1 MEIPQNTIN
10 MGLMA
15 PAAGRFFR
23 IRRANVSRLVA
34 EPGMGLVLVVG
45 GVTTLAP
52 RPSQHY
58 LFRLRV
64 REPMGCGSSCAT
76 REAWRTWQGSTVV
89 ALTCADAS
97 NPGASGNSCPARR
110 SQIHS
115 THELRAA
122 LSSTCKVLIPSTS
135 TARGKVARLIWLQ
148 VLLLGPS

>member
-64 REPMGCGSSCAT
+64 REPGCGSSCAT

-110 SQIHS
+110 FQIHS
-115 THELRAA
+115 THELRVA
-122 LSSTCKVLIPSTS
+122 LFYTCKVLIPSTS